1 MRVLAVDDDPI
12 ILDLLGLALSNSP
25 YNDFE
30 LTSSS
35 EEALQLLEES
45 EDPFE
50 CFLLDIRMPG
60 MDGIELCK
68 RIREYPEYDQTPIIM
83 VTRLDH
89 RLYLERA
96 ILAGASDYVV
106 KPFEGPE
113 VIMRI
118 ELAEVRRLLMPQER
132 KPNPYLVPAELCNI
146 GQGRV
151 SEAFPLMG
159 VSNFFSLQDMNS
171 RLMELPMFT
180 QMTFLSLK
188 VTNAPNLHARLSSV
202 EFQNVMKKVG
212 KAAAE
217 ALQNKPFMMS
227 HHGNGILSIVIAT
240 NKLLSHRRLEG
251 SINRAFRN
259 MTEDT
264 QARPHVVIATS
275 GVPKHVPKAERA
287 NRLRRTIKSV
297 RQMSKK
303 PEVESFE
310 VGVAVP

>member
-1 MRVLAVDDDPI
+1 MRILAVDDDPI

-89 RLYLERA
+89 RNYLERA
-96 ILAGASDYVV
+96 IMAGASDYVV

-118 ELAEVRRLLMPQER
+118 ELAEVRRLLMPHER
-132 KPNPYLVPAELCNI
+132 MSKPFLVPSELCNI
-146 GQGRV
+146 AQGRV
-151 SEAFPLMG
+151 SEAFPLKG
-159 VSNFFSLQDMNS
+159 VSNFFNLQDMTY
-171 RLMELPMFT
+171 RLMDLPMFT
-180 QMTFLSLK
+180 QMTFLGLK
-188 VTNAPNLHARLSSV
+188 VTNAPNLHAQLSR
-202 EFQNVMKKVG
+202 EKFQNVMGKVG
-212 KAAAE
+212 KAAAG

-240 NKLLSHRRLEG
+240 NKLLSHRRLG
-251 SINRAFRN
+251 ASINQAFRN
-259 MTEDT
+259 IPRDT
-264 QARPHVVIATS
+264 QARPHVVIASS
-275 GVPKHVPKAERA
+275 GPPKHVPKSERVV
-287 NRLRRTIKSV
+287 RLRRTLKSV
-297 RQMSKK
+297 RQMSEK
-303 PEVESFE
+303 PEAEQLTDW
-310 VGVAVP
+310 